1 MKHFSKR
8 AGVTPYILPLIMFI
22 TPCGQRERER
32 LSGFSMV
39 LDESR

>member
-22 TPCGQRERER
+22 TPCGQRER